1 MSELGQ
7 SGEESGSRS
16 VGSLSPEQE
25 QALTDLARNPQN
37 AEAIV
42 GLAAA
47 WSTEGIY
54 REACRR
60 GCAAWDAH
68 YKLEAGSS
76 ETAIS
81 NSTSLLLSLS
91 YSAMHDTLAQLQ
103 DKLASELDDFNK
115 LWGWSEYTCVRF
127 AAQTMLSSKALQ
139 NMPYGRLELET
150 MHFEQSLDEP
160 NPHTRLLSATTRE
173 LKRLQNLLQK
183 TPGNARKETRLMA
196 TLAQETDKLFQAARH
211 LQEGPVESAYVAD
224 NTPLA
229 PVDWHILDRHH
240 IIEKAFALGIQRDE
254 RSFGWRRA
262 IAIFRGFSHF
272 LANEPFSL
280 EKTGDQTFRTAYV
293 NLGRAGQGPFPME
306 ALMLE
311 FALCEDGH
319 LYTEKELPLASIT
332 EKLGLSWQYELFRAR
347 AVSIYADIVLP
358 SHLVDGSA
366 EIRLAE
372 REMTDRSRARS
383 GDFVNLILA
392 RQKIFEQYPNLNT
405 LAEKE
410 QTNQT
415 GRVNRYGIEGFI
427 VSLPEGQQA
436 SRLQRDLC
444 LQEQGIL
451 LPPEGQTYISEH
463 TDGEGDS
470 VDDSLVPHKARIRRV
485 GTEIISQDTAFPD
498 APK

>member
-1 MSELGQ
+1 M
-7 SGEESGSRS
+7 
-16 VGSLSPEQE
+16 GSLSPEQE
-25 QALTDLARNPQN
+25 QALTDLARDSQN
-37 AEAIV
+37 IEAIV

-47 WSTEGIY
+47 WSTESIY

-60 GCAAWDAH
+60 EYVAWDAQ

-76 ETAIS
+76 ELAAS
-81 NSTSLLLSLS
+81 NSVSLLLGFSHL
-91 YSAMHDTLAQLQ
+91 AIHNTLAQLQ
-103 DKLASELDDFNK
+103 DKLVSELDDFDK

-127 AAQTMLSSKALQ
+127 AAQIMLSSKALQ
-139 NMPYGRLELET
+139 NMPYDRLELES
-150 MHFEQSLDEP
+150 MYFEQDLDESTT
-160 NPHTRLLSATTRE
+160 HSRLFLATTRE
-173 LKRLQNLLQK
+173 LKKLQNLLQK
-183 TPGNARKETRLMA
+183 TSGSARKETRLMG
-196 TLAQETDKLFQAARH
+196 TLAQETDKLFQAARR
-211 LQEGPVESAYVAD
+211 LQAEAVESAYVTD

-229 PVDWHILDRHH
+229 PVDWHIFDRHH
-240 IIEKAFALGIQRDE
+240 IIEKASTLDIQRDE

-272 LANEPFSL
+272 LANEPFRL
-280 EKTGDQTFRTAYV
+280 ERTGDQTFTTAYV
-293 NLGRAGQGPFPME
+293 NLARAEQKPFLTE

-311 FALCEDGH
+311 FTLCEDGH
-319 LYTEKELPLASIT
+319 LYTEMELPLASIT

-372 REMTDRSRARS
+372 REMADRSRARS

-392 RQKIFEQYPNLNT
+392 RQKIFEEYPNLNT

-415 GRVNRYGIEGFI
+415 SRVNRYGIGGFI